1 MRHQDNTGKF
11 IAFILRHH
19 PESIG
24 MKLDEH
30 GWARTEDLIAG
41 IAKSRPFDM
50 QMLEEIVRTDSKQ
63 RYSFN
68 EDKTLIR
75 ANQGHSIR
83 VDVELEQ
90 KTPSDV
96 LWHGTGEKYVES
108 INKIGLIP
116 KSRLYV
122 HLSKDYETA
131 KIVGSRHEKSVVYQ
145 MNAGKIGADGYLFYL
160 SVNGVW
166 LIKEVSVQYM
176 NIL

>member
-1 MRHQDNTGKF
+1 MGHQDNAGKF

-19 PESIG
+19 PEAIG

-75 ANQGHSIR
+75 ANQGHSIP
-83 VDVELEQ
+83 VDV
-90 KTPSDV
+90 
-96 LWHGTGEKYVES
+96 
-108 INKIGLIP
+108 
-116 KSRLYV
+116 
-122 HLSKDYETA
+122 
-131 KIVGSRHEKSVVYQ
+131 
-145 MNAGKIGADGYLFYL
+145 
-160 SVNGVW
+160 
-166 LIKEVSVQYM
+166 
-176 NIL
+176 

>member
-19 PESIG
+19 PEAIG

-30 GWARTEDLIAG
+30 GWARTEELIAG

-83 VDVELEQ
+83 
-90 KTPSDV
+90 
-96 LWHGTGEKYVES
+96 
-108 INKIGLIP
+108 
-116 KSRLYV
+116 
-122 HLSKDYETA
+122 
-131 KIVGSRHEKSVVYQ
+131 
-145 MNAGKIGADGYLFYL
+145 IGAKDSAGCF
-160 SVNGVW
+160 VAWNGR
-166 LIKEVSVQYM
+166 EVCGIHQ
-176 NIL
+176 

>member
-1 MRHQDNTGKF
+1 MGHQDNAGKF

-19 PESIG
+19 PEAIG

-63 RYSFN
+63 RYFFN

-75 ANQGHSIR
+75 ANQGHSIP

-90 KTPSDV
+90 KTPPDV

-108 INKIGLIP
+108 IQAVCASVK
-116 KSRLYV
+116 RL
-122 HLSKDYETA
+122 
-131 KIVGSRHEKSVVYQ
+131 
-145 MNAGKIGADGYLFYL
+145 
-160 SVNGVW
+160 
-166 LIKEVSVQYM
+166 
-176 NIL
+176 

>member
-24 MKLDEH
+24 MKLDGH

-75 ANQGHSIR
+75 QTRGIHS
-83 VDVELEQ
+83 
-90 KTPSDV
+90 
-96 LWHGTGEKYVES
+96 GGC
-108 INKIGLIP
+108 G
-116 KSRLYV
+116 
-122 HLSKDYETA
+122 
-131 KIVGSRHEKSVVYQ
+131 
-145 MNAGKIGADGYLFYL
+145 IGAKDSAGCF
-160 SVNGVW
+160 VAWNGR
-166 LIKEVSVQYM
+166 EVCGIHQ
-176 NIL
+176 